1 MASRRQ
7 NVQPVDSGIE
17 ARRRQ
22 RARQQVEQQ
31 MEESFGGQNF
41 GDWLKSVPGQIMRQD
56 FGTAKPKA
64 QQPRFAPA
72 GSSVMRGAWSPAGP
86 GEPSTVEI
94 LEGLGIDGGSPTDDI
109 YGQGGVGGFSDLLRL
124 FGTMSSGGGGGS
136 AEAAKAKAELQKQRM
151 LQRNLNRYGGLIAG
165 MINDGGYRSQQ
176 DALLGELQ
184 KQYSAAT
191 PTINTAVD
199 ALKAQI
205 SGQVNPYAN
214 IQAQQVQV
222 TPQLQQLL
230 ESQGVSTSPLQE
242 FASTLQAQNAG
253 QAAAFN
259 NLSQQ
264 LAGGYEAGRTGQLTG
279 ADAMRAQALAA
290 LEGARAGYGT
300 QLESQAATARNDLL
314 GLLLNAVG
322 QGANVPG
329 LDALLG
335 VTPRPKNTKPKNPKP
350 KGGRNK

>member
-7 NVQPVDSGIE
+7 NVQPVDSDIE

-22 RARQQVEQQ
+22 RAKQQAEQQ
-31 MEESFGGQNF
+31 IEESFGGQNF

-56 FGTAKPKA
+56 FGAEKPRP
-64 QQPRFAPA
+64 QQPRFTPT
-72 GSSVMRGAWSPAGP
+72 GSSTMRGVWSPSGP

-94 LEGLGIDGGSPTDDI
+94 LQGLGLDGGSPTDDI
-109 YGQGGVGGFSDLLRL
+109 YGQPGTGGFSDLLRL
-124 FGTMSSGGGGGS
+124 FGSMGSGGGGSS
-136 AEAAKAKAELQKQRM
+136 ADTAKDKAELQKQRM

-165 MINDGGYRSQQ
+165 MINDGGYRQQQ

-191 PTINTAVD
+191 PTINSAVD

-205 SGQVNPYAN
+205 TGQVNPYVN
-214 IQAQQVQV
+214 MQAQTVQV

-230 ESQGVSTSPLQE
+230 ESQGASTTPLQE
-242 FASTLQAQNAG
+242 FASTLQAQNQG
-253 QAAAFN
+253 QTTAFN
-259 NLSQQ
+259 NLAQQ
-264 LAGGYEAGRTGQLTG
+264 LGGAFETGRAGQLTG

-335 VTPRPKNTKPKNPKP
+335 VAPKPKNPKP
-350 KGGRNK
+350 RPKRGRNK

>member
-7 NVQPVDSGIE
+7 TMDKVPNVDKQKRDRE
-17 ARRRQ
+17 K
-22 RARQQVEQQ
+22 VEKA
-31 MEESFGGQNF
+31 FGGQNF
-41 GDWLKSVPGQIMRQD
+41 GDWLKSIPGQIMRQD
-56 FGTAKPKA
+56 FGREYPSRQANSTSNFTPT
-64 QQPRFAPA
+64 R
-72 GSSVMRGAWSPAGP
+72 SSSMRGAWSPAGP
-86 GEPSTVEI
+86 GEPSTAEI
-94 LEGLGIDGGSPTDDI
+94 LEGLGLDGGSPTDNI
-109 YGQGGVGGFSDLLRL
+109 YGQTGAGGFSDLLRL
-124 FGTMSSGGGGGS
+124 FGSMSGGGGSS
-136 AEAAKAKAELQKQRM
+136 AEAAKAKAELEKQKIM
-151 LQRNLNRYGGLIAG
+151 QRNLNRYGGLIAG
-165 MINDGGYRSQQ
+165 MINDGGYRQQQ

-214 IQAQQVQV
+214 MQAQNVEV

-230 ESQGVSTSPLQE
+230 ESQGVSATPLQE
-242 FASTLQAQNAG
+242 FASALQAQNQG
-253 QAAAFN
+253 QATAFN
-259 NLSQQ
+259 NLAQQ
-264 LAGGYEAGRTGQLTG
+264 LGGAFETGRTGQMTG
-279 ADAMRAQALAA
+279 AEAMRAQALAA

-329 LDALLG
+329 LGDLLG
-335 VTPRPKNTKPKNPKP
+335 VQPKPKNPKP
-350 KGGRNK
+350 KNPKPRNGRNR